1 MRILRSTPFVLLYIS
16 VATLVVGCV
25 LGGMEEAFKPFEIE
39 LVAIA
44 LGTVGAIF
52 TMITTCLAG
61 YYLYK
66 KIEDGEIED
75 EEIEDDDDG
84 N

>member
-16 VATLVVGCV
+16 VATLVAGCV

-39 LVAIA
+39 LVALA
-44 LGTVGAIF
+44 LGAVGTIF
-52 TMITTCLAG
+52 TIITTCLAG

-75 EEIEDDDDG
+75 NDDG
-84 N
+84 D